1 MKKNL
6 RTAGTPHHDG
16 SELYV
21 SNIAPNVGEKVT
33 LRVRIPKDYMFK
45 EAYVRVYEDGEPRT
59 YQLSRNQQLKSEN
72 WYQVSITIHNIHT
85 IYRFVF
91 IGDGKY

>member
-1 MKKNL
+1 MKKMVES
-6 RTAGTPHHDG
+6 AGTPHHDG

-21 SNIAPNVGEKVT
+21 SNIAPKVGEKVT
-33 LRVRIPKDYMFK
+33 LRVRIPKEYIFQ

-59 YQLSRNQQLKSEN
+59 YQLRRIQQLKREN

-85 IYRFVF
+85 I
-91 IGDGKY
+91 